1 MKVLQSS
8 NNPQAMLQLMVQTN
22 PKLRDI
28 MQYINQH
35 GGNPETAFYAMAK
48 EKGVNPDEVI
58 KMLQQ

>member
-48 EKGVNPDEVI
+48 EKGINPDEVI
-58 KMLQQ
+58 QMLQS

>member
-1 MKVLQSS
+1 
-8 NNPQAMLQLMVQTN
+8 MLQLMVQTN

-58 KMLQQ
+58 KILQQ